1 MDEIF
6 FIPVRLDQCIV
17 PRNISRRIQ
26 YVDLFPDWQKGVKTV
41 VGVMK
46 KQEQNRKRKRLPLA
60 G

>member
-6 FIPVRLDQCIV
+6 FIPVRLDHCVV
-17 PRNISRRIQ
+17 PRNISRKIQ
-26 YVDLFPDWQKGVKTV
+26 YVDLFPDWQEGVNTV

-46 KQEQNRKRKRLPLA
+46 KQELNRKRKHLPLA